1 MNKVLMQQFL
11 AVPLAFA
18 GVLAFFLGLGWVI
31 QSPEG
36 DARARPERVSLHWA
50 QVEPEPEVEKLQPP
64 PPPPP
69 PEPTQAQASSEVQA
83 SSTPV
88 SALDS
93 DFVIENP
100 LPDLNMDMGSGDFP
114 ELDSNLTQ
122 VSAAPVH
129 RVQPQYPRRA
139 LARRLEG
146 WVELVFEVDSQGR
159 VQPETIRVVA
169 AQPEGVFDRAA
180 RRAIARWR
188 FASDEL
194 GRTGA
199 QLRQRLEFRLEGSG

>member
-1 MNKVLMQQFL
+1 
-11 AVPLAFA
+11 
-18 GVLAFFLGLGWVI
+18 
-31 QSPEG
+31 
-36 DARARPERVSLHWA
+36 
-50 QVEPEPEVEKLQPP
+50 
-64 PPPPP
+64 
-69 PEPTQAQASSEVQA
+69 
-83 SSTPV
+83 
-88 SALDS
+88 
-93 DFVIENP
+93 VIENP

-114 ELDSNLTQ
+114 ELDSNLVQ
-122 VSAAPVH
+122 ANVAPVH

-146 WVELVFEVDSQGR
+146 WVELVFEVDSRGQ

-188 FASDEL
+188 FSSDEL
-194 GRTGA
+194 GSTGA